1 MPTQAAAP
9 SPALA
14 LAALGALLL
23 TGLASA
29 ATLEG
34 RILYPG
40 RAIPAATVY
49 ARNIESDALHRAS
62 LTRNEATFRFDLPA
76 GRYWIFVRPEEPGLR
91 ELYGA
96 HTRYSRCRQNP
107 SPLVETCA
115 DHALQ
120 DVEVTAGTKR
130 VVLEVDDWFLD
141 DTSAAALDAV
151 LGAATAAEDEAELG
165 RPRFSEYRVSTIAA
179 TGEIRLD
186 LPTEGPG
193 AQHARELNSAAAKG
207 TNFAGSFALVRLS
220 CGEDC
225 EQVAIVDL
233 GSGALSFPEALAQVR
248 STLPCRQDD
257 RLAFREDSR
266 LLEFTRAQGE
276 AVVTDYLLWDLERG
290 SFSPLA
296 QYRRSAARF
305 CGTGEATT
313 ESTEDTEQK

>member
-1 MPTQAAAP
+1 MPTQAA
-9 SPALA
+9 SLSSCLA
-14 LAALGALLL
+14 LAAACALLVPP
-23 TGLASA
+23 LAPA

-49 ARNIESDALHRAS
+49 ARDLESAALHRAA
-62 LTRNEATFRFDLPA
+62 LPRNEATFRFELPA

-120 DVEVTAGTKR
+120 EVEVAPGAKR
-130 VVLEVDDWFLD
+130 LALEVDDWFLD
-141 DTSAAALDAV
+141 DTSAAALDAI
-151 LGAATAAEDEAELG
+151 LGSAMPAEDQSELG
-165 RPRFSEYRVSTIAA
+165 RPRFSEYRASMVAPPGEVKVELPEGSPAA
-179 TGEIRLD
+179 RY
-186 LPTEGPG
+186 
-193 AQHARELNSAAAKG
+193 ARELTAGAARGA
-207 TNFAGSFALVRLS
+207 NFAGAFALVRLP
-220 CGEDC
+220 CAENC

-233 GSGALSFPEALAQVR
+233 GTGAVSLPEALAQVPA
-248 STLPCRQDD
+248 TLPCRADD

-266 LLEFTRAQGE
+266 LLEFTRRQGD
-276 AVVTDYLLWDLERG
+276 AVVTDYLLWDGERG

-305 CGTGEATT
+305 CGAGSAQDPPEERT
-313 ESTEDTEQK
+313 E